1 MKIKNGRIT
10 PISNCVVR
18 GAKKL
23 GFIKEQEGCELLSRL
38 GIRTYFKQN
47 SFGITSFILNI

>member
-47 SFGITSFILNI
+47 SFGMSSFILNI